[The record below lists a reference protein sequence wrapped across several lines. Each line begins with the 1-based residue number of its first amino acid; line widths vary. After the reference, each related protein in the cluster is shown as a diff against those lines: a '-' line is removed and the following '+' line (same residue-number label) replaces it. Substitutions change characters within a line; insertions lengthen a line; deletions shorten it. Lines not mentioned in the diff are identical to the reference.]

1 MANFERIHQISSHD
15 MYITEFYSFC
25 KRVHDIIDYKKQFV
39 IYRFFLQ
46 KEKSVEKRKEFFIS
60 HCKTFSAAFNSLSAM
75 NDVRV

>member
-46 KEKSVEKRKEFFIS
+46 RCMIFFKKKNQLKRGKN
-60 HCKTFSAAFNSLSAM
+60 FSYHI
-75 NDVRV
+75 VRHLVLLLIL